1 MDGRVERGITFEDE
15 SEVCMTDIIRL
26 PDDQG
31 DQRPLRV
38 ISLGWGV
45 QSFTIA
51 AMAAL
56 GEIEPVD
63 YAVFAD
69 TLYESVLS
77 YEYMMDGWSWLED
90 RGVKARVVRN
100 KENPIT
106 INRGGGKI
114 YIPAFT
120 ESKNA
125 SGGMLRRQCTQRW
138 KVAPIRRFIQSQR
151 NGQPV
156 EMLLGISTDEWQRMR
171 DSDVK
176 YITNSYPLIDKKM
189 SRLDCMRWLEEHGI
203 QIPPKSA
210 CYFCPFHTTKE
221 WNRIKQT
228 SDWEKVVEVDNM
240 IRNARPSALGLRLYL
255 HASRKPIDE
264 VDFRSAEEKG
274 QMTLWDN
281 ECSGMCGV

>member
-1 MDGRVERGITFEDE
+1 M
-15 SEVCMTDIIRL
+15 
-26 PDDQG
+26 
-31 DQRPLRV
+31 RV

-45 QSFTIA
+45 QSFTLA

-63 YAVFAD
+63 YAIHAD
-69 TLYESVLS
+69 TGYESVLT
-77 YEYMMDGWSWLED
+77 YEFAERWWMWLRD
-90 RGVKARVVRN
+90 HGVNSVTVNEPNAQIV
-100 KENPIT
+100 
-106 INRGGGKI
+106 INRGRGGI
-114 YIPAFT
+114 SIPAFT
-120 ESKNA
+120 ESNNA
-125 SGGMLRRQCTQRW
+125 SGGMLLRQCTRRW
-138 KVAPIRRFIQSQR
+138 KVAPIRRFIQSRR
-151 NGQPV
+151 NGESV

-189 SRLDCMRWLEEHGI
+189 SRLDCMRWLEEHGLE
-203 QIPPKSA
+203 IPPKSA
-210 CYFCPFHTTKE
+210 CYFCPFHTTRE

-228 SDWEKVVEVDNM
+228 SDWEKVVEVDGM
-240 IRNARPSALGLRLYL
+240 IRYARPGITLELRLYL

-281 ECSGMCGV
+281 ECSGVCGV

>member
-1 MDGRVERGITFEDE
+1 M
-15 SEVCMTDIIRL
+15 
-26 PDDQG
+26 
-31 DQRPLRV
+31 RV

-45 QSFTIA
+45 QSFTLA

-56 GEIEPVD
+56 GDIEPVD

-69 TLYESVLS
+69 TRYESILTYRFAVKN
-77 YEYMMDGWSWLED
+77 MGWLKEHGVNFQMV
-90 RGVKARVVRN
+90 RGKD
-100 KENPIT
+100 NPIV
-106 INRGGGKI
+106 ISRGGGEI

-120 ESKNA
+120 ESNNA

-156 EMLLGISTDEWQRMR
+156 DMLLGISADEWQRMR
-171 DSDVK
+171 DSNVK

-189 SRLDCMRWLEEHGI
+189 SRTDCMRWLDEHGLE
-203 QIPPKSA
+203 IPPKSA

-221 WNRIKQT
+221 WDRIKQT
-228 SDWEKVVEVDNM
+228 SDWEKVVETDRM

-255 HASRKPIDE
+255 HASRQPIDE

-274 QMTLWDN
+274 QMTLWNN
-281 ECSGMCGV
+281 ECSGVCGV

>member
-1 MDGRVERGITFEDE
+1 M
-15 SEVCMTDIIRL
+15 
-26 PDDQG
+26 
-31 DQRPLRV
+31 RV

-45 QSFTIA
+45 QSFTLA

-69 TLYESVLS
+69 TRYESILTIEFAVRN
-77 YEYMMDGWSWLED
+77 MGWLEGH
-90 RGVKARVVRN
+90 GVKVVTVRG
-100 KENPIT
+100 KENPIV
-106 INRGGGKI
+106 IARGGGKI

-151 NGQPV
+151 DGRPV
-156 EMLLGISTDEWQRMR
+156 EMLLGISTDEWQRML

-176 YITNSYPLIDKKM
+176 YITNSYPLIEKKM
-189 SRLDCMRWLEEHGI
+189 SRLDCIRWLEEHGLEV
-203 QIPPKSA
+203 PPKSA
-210 CYFCPFHTTKE
+210 CYFCPFHTTRE

-228 SDWEKVVEVDNM
+228 SDWEKVIAVDNQ
-240 IRNARPSALGLRLYL
+240 IRYARPSVHGFRLYL
-255 HASRKPIDE
+255 HPSRKPIDE

-274 QMTLWDN
+274 QMSLWDN
-281 ECSGMCGV
+281 ECSGICGV

>member
-1 MDGRVERGITFEDE
+1 MKAEGSDTVRI
-15 SEVCMTDIIRL
+15 
-26 PDDQG
+26 
-31 DQRPLRV
+31 

-45 QSFTIA
+45 QSFTLA

-56 GEIEPVD
+56 GDIEPVD
-63 YAVFAD
+63 YAINAD
-69 TLYESVLS
+69 TGYESVLT
-77 YEYMMDGWSWLED
+77 YEFAERWWMWLRD
-90 RGVKARVVRN
+90 HGVNVVTVNEPNARV
-100 KENPIT
+100 T
-106 INRGGGKI
+106 IARGGGKV

-120 ESKNA
+120 ESNNA
-125 SGGMLRRQCTQRW
+125 SGGMLRRQCTQHW

-151 NGQPV
+151 NGQRV

-176 YITNSYPLIDKKM
+176 YIVNSYPLIDKKM
-189 SRLDCMRWLEEHGI
+189 SRLDCMRWLEEHGLP
-203 QIPPKSA
+203 IPPKSA

-228 SDWEKVVEVDNM
+228 SDWKKVIAVDEQ

-264 VDFRSAEEKG
+264 VDFRTAEEKG

-281 ECSGMCGV
+281 ECSGICGV

>member
-1 MDGRVERGITFEDE
+1 M
-15 SEVCMTDIIRL
+15 
-26 PDDQG
+26 
-31 DQRPLRV
+31 RV

-45 QSFTIA
+45 QSFTLA

-69 TLYESVLS
+69 TRHESVLT
-77 YEYMMDGWSWLED
+77 YGFAIRNMGWLKQN
-90 RGVKARVVRN
+90 GVNFQMVRPLRSQVVIYR
-100 KENPIT
+100 ENGI
-106 INRGGGKI
+106 GEV

-120 ESKNA
+120 ESDSA

-189 SRLDCMRWLEEHGI
+189 SRLDCMRWLDEHGLE
-203 QIPPKSA
+203 IPPKSA

-228 SDWEKVVEVDNM
+228 SDWENAVKIDQM
-240 IRNARPSALGLRLYL
+240 IRYARPGITLQLRLYL
-255 HASRKPIDE
+255 HASRQPINE

-274 QMTLWDN
+274 QMPLWDN
-281 ECSGMCGV
+281 ECSGVCGV